1 MLFSLFL
8 ASSIFLYVVAAS
20 LVSINRFWQVDAFWY
35 ELGLYDSAIYK
46 VAHFKAP
53 IIEQFGPPAGK
64 WIFADHFNPSLFLY
78 SPLYWFTDKT
88 EAILIAQAVTVGL
101 SAWMA
106 YLMIRK
112 ITQNKLVILAIM
124 FSFLGFIG
132 IQNALYTDFHDTTV
146 ATFFV
151 MVVFWAIFTK
161 RWLLYWIFLVITLG
175 FKETMPGL
183 GVGIGL
189 YLILRKERQY
199 LLGFL
204 TILLSLT
211 WYFTVTKWVIP
222 AFSGSNFGYP
232 PTIPPSIKDFILS
245 FFVPAELKLRTIFLT
260 FLTFGFAPLFSLATL
275 PVIVEHF
282 AERFVFSQAATRWD
296 LGLHYN
302 ALLSPL
308 FFVGAIPFVVWLSKK
323 NRLLLNVWAA
333 MTIMTV
339 IFLHRFYLHG
349 PLLLATDPIFYG
361 QTERN
366 KFVRN
371 FAEKIPRDGLIM
383 TQNNLAAHLSHASV
397 TLINHKEFVRIN
409 PDVVALDIREGQN
422 PNNFFPATLDDA
434 KKLAD
439 LLETDPK
446 YQKTEKAK
454 DQLIFVRND

>member
-151 MVVFWAIFTK
+151 MIVFWAIFTK

-232 PTIPPSIKDFILS
+232 PTIPPSIKDF
-245 FFVPAELKLRTIFLT
+245 
-260 FLTFGFAPLFSLATL
+260 
-275 PVIVEHF
+275 
-282 AERFVFSQAATRWD
+282 
-296 LGLHYN
+296 
-302 ALLSPL
+302 
-308 FFVGAIPFVVWLSKK
+308 
-323 NRLLLNVWAA
+323 
-333 MTIMTV
+333 
-339 IFLHRFYLHG
+339 
-349 PLLLATDPIFYG
+349 
-361 QTERN
+361 
-366 KFVRN
+366 
-371 FAEKIPRDGLIM
+371 
-383 TQNNLAAHLSHASV
+383 
-397 TLINHKEFVRIN
+397 
-409 PDVVALDIREGQN
+409 
-422 PNNFFPATLDDA
+422 
-434 KKLAD
+434 
-439 LLETDPK
+439 
-446 YQKTEKAK
+446 
-454 DQLIFVRND
+454 